1 MAKQNK
7 QKPIYSQA
15 SKSSYLVII
24 PLKIFV
30 WRYSI
35 ISVKRKEYED
45 VADTKDEMEKIM
57 QFIMKK
63 MPVKDRHQRMKTHWE
78 FKFIDGQEIYIIQT
92 VDSPHFYFFYLSSY
106 KLMVTASGYTLS
118 WLN

>member
-1 MAKQNK
+1 MKNYWLEKKQS
-7 QKPIYSQA
+7 PILKW
-15 SKSSYLVII
+15 SKSSYFINYNDQICLGTD
-24 PLKIFV
+24 L
-30 WRYSI
+30 I

-45 VADTKDEMEKIM
+45 AADTKDEWEKIM

-92 VDSPHFYFFYLSSY
+92 VDSPQFDFFD
-106 KLMVTASGYTLS
+106 TLYPTI
-118 WLN
+118 